1 MDIRIK
7 RTKKMLEEALLDLMK
22 NKPVEKITPTELCRK
37 ATVNRNTFY
46 SHYSSV
52 SELYESIE
60 NSLINSVDESLNESG
75 TTIEAITVICRML
88 KSNKMISDIIFSKH
102 FSSKI
107 MKRVFVMTD
116 KFNMNK
122 MNSENSKLS
131 DNYKQMVSAYTI
143 MGSAAALECWV
154 KNGMRESPE
163 EVAEFIYLVSKTGSS
178 GITR

>member
-1 MDIRIK
+1 
-7 RTKKMLEEALLDLMK
+7 MLEEALLDLMK

>member
-1 MDIRIK
+1 MDIRIT
-7 RTKKMLEEALLDLMK
+7 RTKKMLEDALLDLMK
-22 NKPVEKITPTELCRK
+22 DKPVEKITPTELCRK

-46 SHYSSV
+46 THYSSV
-52 SELYESIE
+52 TELYNEIE
-60 NSLINSVDESLNESG
+60 NRLINSVDESLNESG
-75 TTIEAITVICRML
+75 TTVEAITVICKML

-131 DNYKQMVSAYTI
+131 GNFKQMVSAYTI

-154 KNGMRESPE
+154 RNGMQESPE
-163 EVAEFIYLVSKTGSS
+163 DIAEFIWNISKNGSS
-178 GITR
+178 VVTK

>member
-7 RTKKMLEEALLDLMK
+7 RTKKMLEDALLELMEE
-22 NKPVEKITPTELCRK
+22 KPVEKITPTELCRK

-46 SHYSSV
+46 THYSSV
-52 SELYESIE
+52 TQLYEGIE
-60 NSLINSVDESLNESG
+60 NKLIDSVDESLNESKS
-75 TTIEAITVICRML
+75 TIEAITIICRML
-88 KSNKMISDIIFSKH
+88 KSHKELANMLFSKH

-122 MNSENSKLS
+122 MDSEQNSLS
-131 DNYKQMVSAYTI
+131 ESYKKMLSAFTI

-154 KNGMRESPE
+154 KNGMEEEPE
-163 EVAEFIYLVSKTGSS
+163 DIADFIYNIAKKGSS
-178 GITR
+178 VVTK

>member
-7 RTKKMLEEALLDLMK
+7 RTKAMLENALFDLMK
-22 NKPVEKITPTELCRK
+22 EKPVEKITPTELCRK

-46 SHYSSV
+46 THYTSV
-52 SELYESIE
+52 AELYNDVE
-60 NSLINSVDESLNESG
+60 NRLISSVDESLNESN

-107 MKRVFVMTD
+107 MNRVFVMTD
-116 KFNMNK
+116 NFNMNK
-122 MNSENSKLS
+122 MNSENNQLS
-131 DNYKQMVSAYTI
+131 QEFKQMVSAYTI

-154 KNGMRESPE
+154 KNGMHDSPE
-163 EVAEFIYLVSKTGSS
+163 KVAEFIYIISKTGSS